1 MVTEKNDNENNTAD
15 VGSGLLV
22 YALVSGLSC
31 FFLAGRGPLGS
42 LLFVLIQAG
51 FILYNGPK
59 RGRWF
64 LVPAVL
70 LFLGSVLNDSP
81 VWRPWNVAVSVLLYS
96 AACTGLDFRSEG
108 WDFAGDCLKG
118 LTLPFRFLTLPFR
131 WLAEMSGGNSSVV
144 KRVLAAL
151 AIACPAVLVLLALLS
166 KADMVFSVGLGSLL
180 SVLTGAINPLTFFR
194 FILSVFA
201 ALYLFGFLCA
211 ALEGPWINERQRAE
225 KKTDLLIVDIV
236 FCCVLA
242 VYTVFCVIQF
252 RYLFCEAELPYG
264 LSYTDYA
271 RRGFFELLG
280 LSGINLIL
288 ILFTVRRRNSGGS
301 YRLAKWLC
309 AYLCA
314 VTAVLLASSFYR
326 MLLYCGS
333 DGLTRLRF
341 FVLGFLI
348 FEALGLIATAVYIF
362 KPVFNPG
369 LVYLGLGLVY
379 YVLLN
384 LVPVDYF
391 VAKSQVDMYLSG
403 RRDEISY
410 ALTLS
415 ADAAPQLA
423 RVAGHGDRHIV
434 NTYGTFAANGHYIPF
449 LDNYFDRV
457 APGGDWR
464 EFNLARYRAAKIK
477 Y

>member
-1 MVTEKNDNENNTAD
+1 MTTEKNKKIAEGA
-15 VGSGLLV
+15 GLPV
-22 YALVSGLSC
+22 YGLVSGLSC

-51 FILYNGPK
+51 FILRIGPK
-59 RGRWF
+59 SGRWF
-64 LVPAVL
+64 LIPVTL
-70 LFLGSVLNDSP
+70 LFLGSVLNDCP
-81 VWRPWNVAVSVLLYS
+81 IWRPWNVIVSLLLYS
-96 AACTGLDFRSEG
+96 AACTGPDLRREG
-108 WDFAGDCLKG
+108 WDFAGNCLRG
-118 LTLPFRFLTLPFR
+118 LSRPFMFLTLPFR
-131 WLAEMSGGNSSVV
+131 RLAELSGGNSSVV
-144 KRVLAAL
+144 KRVLTAL

-166 KADMVFSVGLGSLL
+166 RADTVFSVGLGNLL
-180 SVLTGAINPLTFFR
+180 SGLIRAVNLTTFFR
-194 FILSVFA
+194 LIISVFA

-211 ALEGPWINERQRAE
+211 ALEGPWTDNRPQAE
-225 KKTDLLIVDIV
+225 KKTDLLIVDII
-236 FCCVLA
+236 FCCILA
-242 VYTVFCVIQF
+242 VYTIFCIIQF
-252 RYLFCEAELPYG
+252 RYLFCGAKLPYN
-264 LSYTDYA
+264 LSYTNYA

-280 LSGINLIL
+280 LSGANLLL
-288 ILFTVRRRNSGGS
+288 ILFTVRRRSSGSS

-314 VTAVLLASSFYR
+314 VTGVLLASSFYR

-384 LVPVDYF
+384 LVPADYF

-423 RVAGHGDRHIV
+423 RVAGHGDRHII
-434 NTYGTFAANGHYIPF
+434 NTYGTFDADGHYIPF
-449 LDNYFDRV
+449 LDNYFDRI